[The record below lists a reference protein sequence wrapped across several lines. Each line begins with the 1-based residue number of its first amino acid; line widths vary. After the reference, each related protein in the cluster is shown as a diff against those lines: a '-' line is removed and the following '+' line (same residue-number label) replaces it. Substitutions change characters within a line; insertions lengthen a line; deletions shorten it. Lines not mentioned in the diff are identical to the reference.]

1 MENDLQKASLWKR
14 ISAAIFDGMLTAL
27 VAVGIAFLLSLVFD
41 YDGQNEKLNAAYNR
55 YETEYGVTFNI
66 TSEQY
71 EAMTEEE
78 TANYDAAYEAL
89 IADEE
94 AISTYNMV
102 INLILLMTSVGIL
115 MGIVVMEF
123 VVPLFFK
130 NGQTLGK
137 KIFGLCL
144 MRTDGVK
151 VNNMQLFARTVLG
164 KFAIETMIPAYIL
177 ILLYMGAADMFSLLL
192 LASILIAQ
200 LIILAVTRNN
210 SLIHDLLAGTVVV
223 DYASQKIFTSTED
236 LIAYQKRVAAE
247 RAARQTY

>member
-1 MENDLQKASLWKR
+1 MSFEKGL
-14 ISAAIFDGMLTAL
+14 AARLIYLTC
-27 VAVGIAFLLSLVFD
+27 SHSTKPST
-41 YDGQNEKLNAAYNR
+41 GQSFNAICS
-55 YETEYGVTFNI
+55 GPG
-66 TSEQY
+66 
-71 EAMTEEE
+71 
-78 TANYDAAYEAL
+78 AA
-89 IADEE
+89 
-94 AISTYNMV
+94 
-102 INLILLMTSVGIL
+102 
-115 MGIVVMEF
+115 
-123 VVPLFFK
+123 FFK
-130 NGQTLGK
+130 NGQTLCK